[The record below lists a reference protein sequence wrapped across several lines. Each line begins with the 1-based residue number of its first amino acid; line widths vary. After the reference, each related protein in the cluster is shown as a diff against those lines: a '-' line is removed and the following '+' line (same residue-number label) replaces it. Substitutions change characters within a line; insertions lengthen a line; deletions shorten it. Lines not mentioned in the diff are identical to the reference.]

1 MMDIH
6 PFANIFP
13 LLDGEPFEQLVEDI
27 EAQGLRE
34 PILLYDGKILDGRN
48 RYFACAQLGIEPRFE
63 DSSASCDEEAFRE
76 SISRNLHRRHLTASQ
91 RAMIGAEIL
100 PMFEELAK
108 KRQVRSGVEFGR
120 GGKVVANLP
129 EPSSRAREDVA
140 EAVGASA
147 RSIQSAKKVKE
158 RGVEQLV
165 EAVQAG
171 SMSVSTAA
179 DVARL
184 DADQQIEVVELVTEG
199 EKPREAL
206 RQVKGAPAALLSSKS
221 NEWYTPSP
229 IVEAARELMGG
240 IDLDPASCAQANEI
254 VKAARFFS
262 IEEDG
267 LSQDWRGR
275 VWLNPPYGREAGGSS
290 QAVWSSKLIES
301 FEAGDVSEAVM
312 LVNSA
317 TGSRWFKP
325 LFEFAICFVEGRIS
339 FDSPVGRKDRPTHY
353 SALVYFGHNQ
363 IGFYKQFRE
372 LGQVLI
378 SNGDVMRTA
387 SSQEGDE
394 WLLSG

>member
-27 EAQGLRE
+27 EEQGLRE

-48 RYFACAQLGIEPRFE
+48 RYFACAQLGVEPRFE

-108 KRQVRSGVEFGR
+108 KRQLATLKQHSTDKANWPERSR
-120 GGKVVANLP
+120 Q
-129 EPSSRAREDVA
+129 AREDAA

-147 RSIQSAKKVKE
+147 RNVQRAKKVKSW
-158 RGVEQLV
+158 GVEQLV

-184 DADQQIEVVELVTEG
+184 DADQQIEVIDLVGEG

-206 RQVKGAPAALLSSKS
+206 RLVKGAPAALLSSKS
-221 NEWYTPSP
+221 NDWYTPSP
-229 IVEAARELMGG
+229 IVEAARALMGG

-275 VWLNPPYGREAGGSS
+275 VWLNPPYGREGGESN
-290 QAVWSSKLIES
+290 QGRWSRKLIES
-301 FEAGDVSEAVM
+301 FEAGDVSEAVL
-312 LVNSA
+312 LVNSV
-317 TGSRWFKP
+317 TDRSWFWP
-325 LFEFAICFVEGRIS
+325 FWERSICFVYKRIQ
-339 FDSPVGRKDRPTHY
+339 FYAPDGRKPQPTHGNV
-353 SALVYFGHNQ
+353 LVYFGHNQ

-372 LGQVLI
+372 FGQVLI
-378 SNGDVMRTA
+378 SNGDVMKTA

>member
-1 MMDIH
+1 MDIH

-13 LLDGEPFEQLVEDI
+13 LLDGEPFEQLVQDI
-27 EAQGLRE
+27 EEQGLRE

-48 RYFACAQLGIEPRFE
+48 RYFACAQLGVEPRFE
-63 DSSASCDEEAFRE
+63 VSSASCDEEAFRE

-108 KRQVRSGVEFGR
+108 KRQLATLKQHSTDKANWPERSR
-120 GGKVVANLP
+120 Q
-129 EPSSRAREDVA
+129 AREDAA

-147 RSIQSAKKVKE
+147 RNVQRAKKVKSW
-158 RGVEQLV
+158 GVEQLV

-184 DADQQIEVVELVTEG
+184 DADQQIEVIDLVGEG

-206 RQVKGAPAALLSSKS
+206 RLVKGAPAALLSSKS
-221 NEWYTPSP
+221 NDWYTPSP
-229 IVEAARELMGG
+229 IVEAARALMGG